1 MTHIINHSLFNEEI
15 FSTKRCGG
23 VLLHPTSL
31 PGNYGIGDFGP
42 NIFRFIDFLS
52 KFGIN
57 LWQILPLGP
66 TGYGNSPYQ
75 LFSTYAGNPILISP
89 EKLHSLGLLE
99 LKNPPRFPR
108 SRIEYGKV
116 IPYRWNLLKG
126 TYETYCHN
134 PLSLQSR
141 FEAFKQTQ
149 SFWLEDYS
157 LYMSIKEVYDFKPWN
172 EWDEPLKFR
181 KETALKAWK
190 HNYAKEIEFQKFIQ
204 FLFFLQWEI
213 VKEYANQK
221 NIMIVGDIPIFVAYD
236 SADVWANPEFFCLDD
251 QRELLY
257 VAGVPPDYFSETGQ
271 RWGNP
276 LYHGDWG
283 KKNGY
288 QWWVQRIKHCISQ
301 VNILRID
308 HFRGFE
314 SYWQIPADKPTA
326 VVGKW
331 VHGPG
336 FDLFNTLKE
345 KLGQLPIIAENLG
358 IITSEVEELLEY
370 TGFPGMRVLQFAFGN
385 TEESFIENDYLPHN
399 FVPNT
404 VVYTGTHD
412 NDTTA
417 SWFNS
422 IDEKTQNEV
431 QEYLNSDGEDVVGDL
446 IRLCWSSVARFSIIP
461 LQDLLRLGNEGRMNH
476 PGTESGNWE
485 WRFTWEQLTEEKGE
499 ELAKL
504 NRIYQRCNYE
514 H

>member
-1 MTHIINHSLFNEEI
+1 MTHTTIHSLFNEEI
-15 FSTKRCGG
+15 FSTKRCCGL
-23 VLLHPTSL
+23 LLHPTSL
-31 PGNYGIGDFGP
+31 PGNYGLGDFGP
-42 NIFRFIDFLS
+42 YIFRFIDFLS
-52 KFGIN
+52 KIGIN

-75 LFSTYAGNPILISP
+75 LFSTYAGNPLLISP
-89 EKLHSLGLLE
+89 EKLQSLGLLE
-99 LKNPPRFPR
+99 LQNPPRFSK

-116 IPYRWNLLKG
+116 IPYRWNLLKDA
-126 TYETYCHN
+126 YETYCRN
-134 PLSLQSR
+134 PYSLQSR

-157 LYMSIKEVYDFKPWN
+157 LYMSIKEVFDYKPWN
-172 EWDEPLKFR
+172 EWDEPLKFQ
-181 KETALKAWK
+181 KKTKLKTWK
-190 HNYAKEIEFQKFIQ
+190 HNYAKEIEFHNFVQ
-204 FLFFLQWEI
+204 FLFFFQWGA

-221 NIMIVGDIPIFVAYD
+221 NIMVVGDIPIFTAYD
-236 SADVWANPEFFCLDD
+236 SAEVWAYPEFFSLDD
-251 QRELLY
+251 QRELMY
-257 VAGVPPDYFSETGQ
+257 VAGVPPDYFSEIGQ

-276 LYHGDWG
+276 LYRNDWG

-288 QWWVQRIKHCISQ
+288 HWWVQRIKHCFSL

-314 SYWQIPADKPTA
+314 SYWQIPADEPTA
-326 VVGKW
+326 IIGKW
-331 VHGPG
+331 VVGPG
-336 FDLFNTLKE
+336 IDLFITLKE

-358 IITSEVEELLEY
+358 IITSDVEELLKQ

-385 TEESFIENDYLPHN
+385 TKKSFVENDYLPHN
-399 FVPNT
+399 YVPNT

-417 SWFNS
+417 SWFNT
-422 IDEKTQNEV
+422 INEKTQNEV
-431 QEYLNSDGEDVVGDL
+431 LEYLNSDGEDVVGDL

-485 WRFTWEQLTEEKGE
+485 WRFTWEQITEEKRE
-499 ELAKL
+499 EIIKL
-504 NRIYQRCNYE
+504 NRIYQRGNFE
-514 H
+514 Q